1 VDDATARSH
10 LADEQRRLEGLRA
23 ALGDGHP
30 DAPSVDQRPA
40 GGNGD
45 AFEREKEFSVLDQ
58 VAAELAEVDSALERL
73 DAGTYG
79 RCDACGEPIADERL
93 AAQPAARLC
102 VEHQVEADA

>member
-30 DAPSVDQRPA
+30 DGRTDGRTEE
-40 GGNGD
+40 GTDD

-58 VAAELAEVDSALERL
+58 VAADLAEVDRALERL